1 MYSLSYFNHLLRY
14 KVYEIES
21 YLLSQDK
28 FGIFFDIYKSI
39 FIDKNKKNYGSC
51 NLLLLSL

>member
-39 FIDKNKKNYGSC
+39 FIDKNKKTMVLVIYYY
-51 NLLLLSL
+51 